1 MPRQQSIPGT
11 EPDHPEVADAIDRW
25 LEACERKKAASE
37 AAAEADDVVV
47 IKMLE
52 LGVQHY
58 PYTDPESGKRKYRV
72 VDTTPR
78 GKSVGA
84 RPQPVEAMEPDEPEV
99 SESTP
104 PVEQVTH
111 RKVSRK
117 AATRELAE
125 IANESKAKASKA
137 KRKSDPMAQATD
149 AIDGAMRPARDWDA
163 DDADASA

>member
-11 EPDHPEVADAIDRW
+11 EPDHPEVADAIERW

-47 IKMLE
+47 LKMLE

-84 RPQPVEAMEPDEPEV
+84 RPQPVEAMEPDEPSE

-104 PVEQVTH
+104 PVETATH
-111 RKVSRK
+111 RKVSR
-117 AATRELAE
+117 
-125 IANESKAKASKA
+125 AKAERDIA
-137 KRKSDPMAQATD
+137 EARPKREKKRDPNAD
-149 AIDGAMRPARDWDA
+149 AVDGALRPARDWDA
-163 DDADASA
+163 EA

>member
-11 EPDHPEVADAIDRW
+11 EPDHPEVADAIERW

-58 PYTDPESGKRKYRV
+58 PYTDPESGSGSIASS
-72 VDTTPR
+72 TPR
-78 GKSVGA
+78 RAAS
-84 RPQPVEAMEPDEPEV
+84 PWEPGRSRLDQMADEPSV

-111 RKVSRK
+111 RKVSR
-117 AATRELAE
+117 
-125 IANESKAKASKA
+125 AKAERDIA
-137 KRKSDPMAQATD
+137 AARPKREKKRDPNAD
-149 AIDGAMRPARDWDA
+149 AVDGALRPARDWDA
-163 DDADASA
+163 DDADARS